1 MVAGRVFESQGAR
14 IAVNLLLAGL
24 LSLVLWRLFRTK
36 LDRGAASRP
45 RRRGGLLPPPVACR
59 RRRRLQLGG
68 PYIFS
73 RWESS
78 PTLRSDF
85 LGGFLVLVNTPSG
98 FSRI

>member
-14 IAVNLLLAGL
+14 TAVNLLLAGL

-73 RWESS
+73 R
-78 PTLRSDF
+78 
-85 LGGFLVLVNTPSG
+85 
-98 FSRI
+98 